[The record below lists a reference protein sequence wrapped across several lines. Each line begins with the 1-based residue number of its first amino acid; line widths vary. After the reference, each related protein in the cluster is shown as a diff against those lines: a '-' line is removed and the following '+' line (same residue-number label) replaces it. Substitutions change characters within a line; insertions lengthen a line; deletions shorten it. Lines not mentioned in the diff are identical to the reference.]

1 MSMHSKHD
9 NLAPARGIVRG
20 LMAGITVWLCIGA
33 AAYVC
38 VLAWRALS

>member
-1 MSMHSKHD
+1 MHSKRD
-9 NLAPARGIVRG
+9 DLAPARGIVRG
-20 LMAGITVWLCIGA
+20 FMAGITVWLIIGA